1 MNFAFVTYETPFAP
15 GGGIAAVIGQLPG
28 YLKAASGVPTLVI
41 SPFHHKIARMATLK
55 TNRIGEISVP
65 FEKQAL
71 TVSLCHY
78 ADKWPWYFLLPED
91 KQFFAG
97 ERHPYDVG
105 KTQKK
110 ISTNLLRDALL
121 FGVMVRHALEV

>member
-15 GGGIAAVIGQLPG
+15 GGGIAAVSGQLPG
-28 YLKAASGVPTLVI
+28 YVKTAAGEPTIVI
-41 SPFHHKIARMATLK
+41 SPFHHKISRMAMLN
-55 TNRIGEISVP
+55 TNCIGELSVP
-65 FEKQAL
+65 FEKQTI
-71 TVSLCHY
+71 TVSIRHY
-78 ADKWPWYFLLPED
+78 EDMWPWYFLLPED

-110 ISTNLLRDALL
+110 ISTNLLRDAL
-121 FGVMVRHALEV
+121 FF